1 MFINKDKRHNFD
13 IKDNTDTMGFAYDYN
28 SIMLYKGTAFSKN
41 GLPTMVPKQAGVV
54 LKNSSQRTALSPID
68 AAEVK
73 TLYKCA

>member
-1 MFINKDKRHNFD
+1 MFSHKDQRHNFD
-13 IKDNTDTMGFAYDYN
+13 IMTNTNTMGFAYDYN
-28 SIMLYKGTAFSKN
+28 SIMHYEGNAFSTN

-54 LKNSSQRTALSPID
+54 LKNASQRTALSPID

>member
-28 SIMLYKGTAFSKN
+28 SIMHYGGTAGSIN

-54 LKNSSQRTALSPID
+54 LNGKKPALSLID